1 MTLQQISDGIYLD
14 DTIKLDFDAIALDC
28 DGVLVDIRESY
39 DATINQTVS
48 FILKKYTET
57 QIPSITPKVI
67 AGFKAT
73 GGFNDE
79 IDLAYAIILSLYKG
93 NENFIWQVIK
103 NSDRTGI
110 ISAESYILEKY
121 PETEILK
128 KEINYFNDKNNIIKS
143 IFDELFYGKILYK
156 KFFNKES
163 RFTDEGLIK
172 KDEIIL
178 NKDTVTFLQKIF
190 NKKIVMVTGRGLNS
204 VRYSLDEFMDKINL
218 DASIFLED
226 ESRNLA
232 KPNPESL
239 IRAITKM
246 QSSHCVFVGDSMEEL
261 IMSKDATSRGFK
273 TTFCGI
279 IGNTHQEQREERLEL
294 FKKSGAMIILDSINL
309 LPKILNSAQ
318 PK

>member
-279 IGNTHQEQREERLEL
+279 IGNTHQEQSEERLEL

>member
-93 NENFIWQVIK
+93 NENFVWQVIK

-294 FKKSGAMIILDSINL
+294 FKKSGATIILDSINL
-309 LPKILNSAQ
+309 LPKILNSA
-318 PK
+318 

>member
-239 IRAITKM
+239 IRTITKM

-294 FKKSGAMIILDSINL
+294 FKKSGATIILDSINL

>member
-190 NKKIVMVTGRGLNS
+190 NEKIVMVTGRGLNS

-294 FKKSGAMIILDSINL
+294 FKKSGATIILDSINL

>member
-190 NKKIVMVTGRGLNS
+190 NEKIVMVTGRGLNS

>member
-294 FKKSGAMIILDSINL
+294 FKKSGAIIILDSINL

>member
-14 DTIKLDFDAIALDC
+14 DNIKLDFDAIALDC

-110 ISAESYILEKY
+110 ISAESYILKKY

-279 IGNTHQEQREERLEL
+279 IGNTHQEQSEERLEL

>member
-294 FKKSGAMIILDSINL
+294 FKKSGATIILDSINL

>member
-110 ISAESYILEKY
+110 ISAESYILKKY

>member
-103 NSDRTGI
+103 NSNRTGI

-190 NKKIVMVTGRGLNS
+190 NEKIVMVTGRGLNS

-294 FKKSGAMIILDSINL
+294 FKKSGATIILDSINL